1 MVNTPARTVQ
11 AARCC
16 HWWTFPVTT
25 RHILPM
31 DPLMRYPALSD
42 LKRGCKRRVPWFV
55 WEYLDSAT
63 GSESVKPRNRTALED
78 VLFRPAI
85 LRGPITPDLTTN
97 LLGQDYALPVGVA
110 PVGMSGLIWPGA
122 EAALAGMAQK
132 TRLPYCLSTV
142 ATRLPEEIGPIAG
155 DMGWFQL
162 YPPKDPDIRADIL
175 RRARQAGFGTLVL
188 TVDLPGP
195 SRRERQLRA
204 QLAIPPRLTPA
215 MLWQIAQRPAW
226 ALGTLRHGQP
236 RLRLME
242 DYLKLDGNAP
252 STAHPGYLLRAAPD
266 WDYLH
271 QVRAM
276 WDGPLVIKGV
286 LDPEDVLRLR
296 DAGADAI
303 WVSNH
308 GGRQFDAAPAAL
320 CALRDIRRALGPA
333 LPLIYDGGVESGLDV
348 LRAVAY
354 GADFIM
360 LGRGWHY
367 ALGALGPAGAGHLA
381 EILRAD
387 LVANM
392 MQMGIT
398 RPQDA
403 GGRLCHDPDRDRDP

>member
-1 MVNTPARTVQ
+1 
-11 AARCC
+11 
-16 HWWTFPVTT
+16 
-25 RHILPM
+25 M
-31 DPLMRYPALSD
+31 DPDLRYPALSD
-42 LKRGCKRRVPWFV
+42 LKAACKARVPWFV

-63 GSESVKPRNRTALED
+63 GSESVKPRNRRALEQ

-85 LRGPITPDLTTN
+85 LRGPITPDLSTRF
-97 LLGQDYALPVGVA
+97 LGTDYATPLEVA

-122 EAALAGMAQK
+122 EAVLARMAQT

-162 YPPKDPDIRADIL
+162 YPPKDPAIRANIL
-175 RRARQAGFGTLVL
+175 SRAGKAGFRVLVL

-204 QLAIPPRLTPA
+204 QLAIPPKLTPS

-226 ALGTLRHGQP
+226 ALGTLRAGTP

-266 WDYLH
+266 WDYL
-271 QVRAM
+271 QAIRAL
-276 WDGPLVIKGV
+276 WKGPLVIKGV
-286 LDPEDVLRLR
+286 LDAGDAARLR
-296 DAGADAI
+296 DIGADAL

-308 GGRQFDAAPAAL
+308 GGRQFDGAPAAL
-320 CALRDIRRALGPA
+320 HALRKVRAALGPDM
-333 LPLIYDGGVESGLDV
+333 PLIYDGGVESGLDI
-348 LRAVAY
+348 LRALAC
-354 GADFIM
+354 GADFTM

-367 ALGALGPAGAGHLA
+367 ALGALGPAGAAHLA
-381 EILRAD
+381 QLLRAD
-387 LVANM
+387 LIANM
-392 MQMGIT
+392 VQMGIAQPA
-398 RPQDA
+398 RARSQLWEGLDSQ
-403 GGRLCHDPDRDRDP
+403 REV

>member
-1 MVNTPARTVQ
+1 MTPD
-11 AARCC
+11 
-16 HWWTFPVTT
+16 
-25 RHILPM
+25 L
-31 DPLMRYPALSD
+31 RYPALSD
-42 LKRGCKRRVPWFV
+42 LKAACKGRVPWFV

-63 GSESVKPRNRTALED
+63 GTESVKPRNRAALEQ
-78 VLFRPAI
+78 VLFRPAV
-85 LRGPITPDLTTN
+85 LRGPIVPQLGTRF
-97 LLGQDYALPVGVA
+97 LGQDYAMPVGVA

-122 EAALAGMAQK
+122 EAALARMAQT

-162 YPPKDPDIRADIL
+162 YPPKDPSIRADIL
-175 RRARQAGFGTLVL
+175 ARARKAGFRTLVL

-204 QLAIPPRLTPA
+204 QLAIPPKLTPS

-271 QVRAM
+271 AVRKL

-286 LDPEDVLRLR
+286 MDAQDAPRLR

-308 GGRQFDAAPAAL
+308 GGRQFDGAPAAL
-320 CALRDIRRALGPA
+320 HALREMRAILGA
-333 LPLIYDGGVESGLDV
+333 DMPLIYDGGIESGLDV
-348 LRAVAY
+348 LRALAF
-354 GADFIM
+354 GADFTM

-367 ALGALGPAGAGHLA
+367 ALGALGAQGADHLA
-381 EILRAD
+381 QILRDD
-387 LVANM
+387 LASNM
-392 MQMGIT
+392 MQMGLT
-398 RPQDA
+398 QPKDA
-403 GGRLCHDPDRDRDP
+403 YSQLWTHDPAPES

>member
-1 MVNTPARTVQ
+1 MSPD
-11 AARCC
+11 
-16 HWWTFPVTT
+16 
-25 RHILPM
+25 L
-31 DPLMRYPALSD
+31 RYPALSD
-42 LKRGCKRRVPWFV
+42 LKATCKRRVPWFV

-63 GSESVKPRNRTALED
+63 GRESVKPRNRAELD
-78 VLFRPAI
+78 KVLFRPAI
-85 LRGPITPDLTTN
+85 LRGAIVPDLSTRF
-97 LLGQDYALPVGVA
+97 LGQDYAMPVGVA
-110 PVGMSGLIWPGA
+110 PIGMSGLIWPGA
-122 EAALAGMAQK
+122 EAALAGMAQG

-162 YPPKDPDIRADIL
+162 YPPKDPAIRADIL
-175 RRARQAGFGTLVL
+175 TRAHKAGFRVLVL

-204 QLAIPPRLTPA
+204 QLAIPPKLTPA

-271 QVRAM
+271 AVRAL
-276 WDGPLVIKGV
+276 WEGPLVVKGV
-286 LDPEDVLRLR
+286 LDPQDADPLRA
-296 DAGADAI
+296 AGVDAI

-308 GGRQFDAAPAAL
+308 GGRQFDGAPPAL
-320 CALRDIRRALGPA
+320 DALRQIRATLGPEM
-333 LPLIYDGGVESGLDV
+333 PLIYDGGIETGLDV
-348 LRAVAY
+348 LRALAF
-354 GADFIM
+354 GANFTM
-360 LGRGWHY
+360 MGRGWHY
-367 ALGALGPAGAGHLA
+367 ALGALGAQGGSHLA
-381 EILRAD
+381 QILRDDMAS
-387 LVANM
+387 NM

-398 RPQDA
+398 RPEQA
-403 GGRLCHDPDRDRDP
+403 ATQGWAPSPAPES

>member
-1 MVNTPARTVQ
+1 MS
-11 AARCC
+11 
-16 HWWTFPVTT
+16 
-25 RHILPM
+25 L
-31 DPLMRYPALSD
+31 DLRYPAMTD
-42 LKRGCKRRVPWFV
+42 LKTACKRRVPWFV

-63 GSESVKPRNRTALED
+63 GSESVKPRNRSALEE

-85 LRGPITPDLTTN
+85 LRGLITPELGTR

-122 EAALAGMAQK
+122 EAALAAMAQK

-162 YPPKDPDIRADIL
+162 YPPKDPEIRADIL
-175 RRARQAGFGTLVL
+175 ARARRAGFRVLVL

-204 QLAIPPRLTPA
+204 QLAIPPRLTPS
-215 MLWQIAQRPAW
+215 MLWQVAQRPAW
-226 ALGTLRHGQP
+226 ALGTLRAGQP

-242 DYLKLDGNAP
+242 QYLRLNGNAP

-271 QVRAM
+271 AVREL

-286 LDPEDVLRLR
+286 LNPADALQLCE
-296 DAGADAI
+296 AGADAI

-308 GGRQFDAAPAAL
+308 GGRQFDGAPAGLA
-320 CALRDIRRALGPA
+320 ALREIRAELGPEM
-333 LPLIYDGGVESGLDV
+333 PLIYDGGVETGLDV
-348 LRAVAY
+348 LRALAL
-354 GADFIM
+354 GADFTM

-367 ALGALGPAGAGHLA
+367 ALGALGSAGAAHLA

-387 LVANM
+387 MVANM
-392 MQMGIT
+392 MQMGISRPAEAQT
-398 RPQDA
+398 RLWAQPETN
-403 GGRLCHDPDRDRDP
+403 CNET

>member
-1 MVNTPARTVQ
+1 MN
-11 AARCC
+11 
-16 HWWTFPVTT
+16 
-25 RHILPM
+25 L
-31 DPLMRYPALSD
+31 DLRYPALSD
-42 LKRGCKRRVPWFV
+42 LKTACKTRVPWFV

-63 GSESVKPRNRTALED
+63 GTESVKPRNRAALD
-78 VLFRPAI
+78 RVLFCPAI
-85 LRGPITPDLTTN
+85 LRGPIAPDLSTRF
-97 LLGQDYALPVGVA
+97 LGQDYAMPVGVA

-122 EAALAGMAQK
+122 EAALARMAQ
-132 TRLPYCLSTV
+132 TNRLPYCLSTV
-142 ATRLPEEIGPIAG
+142 ATRLPEEIGPISG
-155 DMGWFQL
+155 DIGWFQL
-162 YPPKDPDIRADIL
+162 YPPKDPSIRADIL
-175 RRARQAGFGTLVL
+175 ARARKAGFHTLVL

-204 QLAIPPRLTPA
+204 QLAIPPKLTPA

-271 QVRAM
+271 AVRKL

-286 LDPEDVLRLR
+286 MDAQDAPRLR

-308 GGRQFDAAPAAL
+308 GGRQFDGAPAAL
-320 CALRDIRRALGPA
+320 HALRQIRTTLGEDM
-333 LPLIYDGGVESGLDV
+333 PLIYDGGIETGLDV
-348 LRAVAY
+348 LRALAC
-354 GADFIM
+354 GADFTM

-367 ALGALGPAGAGHLA
+367 ALGALGPQGAEHLA
-381 EILRAD
+381 QILRDD
-387 LVANM
+387 LVSNM

-398 RPQDA
+398 HPKDA
-403 GGRLCHDPDRDRDP
+403 HLQLWTCDPEPEF